1 MALIR
6 YCYGVFFDVVH
17 FHCTIDHATSEGIDA
32 SIHSYTSQ
40 VLSLQSSNRLIKV
53 IALVAFDMVFH
64 ASTMT
69 TSV

>member
-1 MALIR
+1 MTLIR
-6 YCYGVFFDVVH
+6 YCYRVFFDVARFRTV
-17 FHCTIDHATSEGIDA
+17 DHGTSKGIDA